1 MSASAPPPSAAQE
14 RISDR
19 LTILLERL
27 PLLED
32 RPVLRYALAV
42 ALSLGAGLLRGALDD
57 WFPPGFPFLTFFPAV
72 IITAFVL
79 GRGPGTLAAALCGL
93 MAWYYF
99 IPPFRSFATPNG
111 TVVALAFYLGVVT
124 VDIVLVHW
132 VQSANRRLRTERSRS
147 GALAE
152 TSTRLAE
159 RNELLFRELQHRVS
173 NNIQMVGA
181 LLSLHRRGV
190 DHDLAKKALDD
201 AAARIGLIGRIQRQL
216 YDIDGKNSDLSV
228 FVDGLVNDLASAD
241 GRDGI
246 RYHVAV
252 EPGIELHP
260 DALIPFA
267 LILAEAVANAAEHG
281 FADRTT
287 GAIRIAL
294 ERTDATVML
303 TVTDDG
309 VGLPAG
315 FSAADSNSLGLR
327 IASAFARQL
336 YGTFDVH
343 AAVDPAGGS
352 GTTSTL
358 TIATSALA
366 PAPSA

>member
-1 MSASAPPPSAAQE
+1 MPLSAHLSSTAPE
-14 RISDR
+14 RPDP
-19 LTILLERL
+19 LTKLLERL
-27 PLLED
+27 PLLEE
-32 RPVLRYALAV
+32 RTVLRYALAV
-42 ALSLGAGLLRGALDD
+42 ALSLVAALLRDVLDD

-79 GRGPGTLAAALCGL
+79 GRGPGALAAVLCGL

-99 IPPFRSFATPNG
+99 IPPFHSFAAPSG
-111 TVVALAFYLGVVT
+111 TVLALGFYLAVVT

-147 GALAE
+147 RALAE
-152 TSTRLAE
+152 TSMRLAE

-190 DHDLAKKALDD
+190 DHALAKKALDD

-216 YDIDGKNSDLSV
+216 YDIDGKNTDLSA
-228 FVDGLVNDLASAD
+228 FIHGLVSDLASAD
-241 GRDGI
+241 GRAGI
-246 RYHVAV
+246 RYDVSV
-252 EPGIELHP
+252 EPGIELHS

-281 FADRTT
+281 FADHTT
-287 GAIRIAL
+287 GTIRIAL
-294 ERTDATVML
+294 ERSDANVTL
-303 TVTDDG
+303 SITDDG
-309 VGLPAG
+309 AGLPAG
-315 FSAADSNSLGLR
+315 FSATDSNSLGLQ
-327 IASAFARQL
+327 IAGALARQL
-336 YGTFDVH
+336 DGTFDLH
-343 AAVDPAGGS
+343 AADGG

-358 TIATSALA
+358 TIAASALA
-366 PAPSA
+366 PTA